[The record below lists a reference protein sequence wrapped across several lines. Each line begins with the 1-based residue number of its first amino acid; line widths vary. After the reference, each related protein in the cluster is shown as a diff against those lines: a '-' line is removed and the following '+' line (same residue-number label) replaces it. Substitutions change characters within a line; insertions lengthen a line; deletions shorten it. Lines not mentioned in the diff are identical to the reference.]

1 MTSLRETVRAAAQAA
16 FNQAIDCP
24 ADFQAAVTPATQPQF
39 GHFQCNSAMA
49 LAKAAKRNPRE
60 IGQLA
65 SQRLQ
70 DNDQAGLFAKV
81 EVAGPGFI
89 NIWLAE
95 SAVSQ
100 LANGL
105 THLGVDRLTEPQRV
119 VVDFSGPNVAKEMH
133 VGHLRSTIIGDSLA
147 RVLSYLGHDVLRLNH
162 IGDWGTAFGMLI
174 AYMKDDVADVLAGE
188 RQAGLPDLMQWYR
201 AAKQRFDA
209 EPEFQDRA
217 RAHVVALQGGDAE
230 ARQAWEIICGISFQ
244 AYNEIYQLLDIAIE
258 TRGESFYNKWLPE
271 IVELLKGKQLLQ
283 ESDGAQCVFLPGFTN
298 KEGDPLPMI
307 VQKSDGGYNYSTTD
321 LAALRHRIETEN
333 ADRLVYVTDAGQ
345 GLHFKMLFE
354 CAEKAGLWQAEK
366 HQLDHVPFGL
376 VLGADGKKF
385 KTRSGDVERLAD
397 LLAEAIR
404 RAAVIFQE
412 RHPDWSAEDIQTS
425 AEILGIAAVKYADLS
440 NHRTSD
446 YQFSYDKMLAF
457 EGNTAAFVL
466 YAYVRTQSILRKLA
480 DADVGTIQITEAA
493 EMDLAIH
500 LLGFADCLQG
510 VAQELVP
517 NRLTDYL
524 YKTATLFNAFFRD
537 CRVEGSAVQAHR
549 LGLVRWTSSVIAQG
563 LELLGIKTLE
573 RM

>member
-1 MTSLRETVRAAAQAA
+1 MTSLKEIVRAAAQVA
-16 FNQAIDCP
+16 FNEAVDCP
-24 ADFQAAVTPATQPQF
+24 TDFQAAVTPATQPQF

-49 LAKAAKRNPRE
+49 LAKAAKKNPRE
-60 IGQLA
+60 IGQVA
-65 SQRLQ
+65 AKKLQ
-70 DNDQAGLFAKV
+70 DNDSLGLFAKV

-89 NIWLAE
+89 NLWLAE

-100 LANGL
+100 QANEL
-105 THLGVDRLTEPQRV
+105 SDLGVGALVEPQRV
-119 VVDFSGPNVAKEMH
+119 IVDFSSPNVAKEMH
-133 VGHLRSTIIGDSLA
+133 VGHLRSTIIGDCLA

-174 AYMKDDVADVLAGE
+174 AYMQDEVADVLAGE
-188 RQAGLPDLMQWYR
+188 RQAALPDLMDWYR

-209 EPEFQDRA
+209 EPGFQDRA
-217 RAHVVALQGGDAE
+217 RAQVVALQGGNTE
-230 ARQAWEIICGISFQ
+230 ARKAWEIICGISYD
-244 AYNEIYQLLDIAIE
+244 AYNEIYRLLDIDIE
-258 TRGESFYNKWLPE
+258 TRGESFYNEWLPE
-271 IVELLKGKQLLQ
+271 IVTLLQDKQLLQ
-283 ESDGAQCVFLPGFTN
+283 ESDGAQCVFLPGFEN

-321 LAALRHRIETEN
+321 LAALRHRIDTEN
-333 ADRLVYVTDAGQ
+333 ADRLIYVTDAGQ

-354 CAEKAGLWQAEK
+354 CGEKAGLWQADK

-385 KTRSGDVERLAD
+385 KTRSGSVERLAD
-397 LLAEAIR
+397 LLEEAVR
-404 RAAVIFQE
+404 RAAAIFKE
-412 RHPDWSAEDIQTS
+412 RHPDWSADDIQAS

-440 NHRTSD
+440 NHRLSD

-466 YAYVRTQSILRKLA
+466 YAYVRTQSILRKLPA
-480 DADVGTIQITEAA
+480 ADVGSIQVTEPA

-500 LLGFADCLQG
+500 LLGFSDCLVG
-510 VAQELVP
+510 VAKELTP

-524 YKTATLFNAFFRD
+524 YKAATLFNAFFRD
-537 CRVEGSAVQAHR
+537 CRVEGSPEQAQR
-549 LGLVRWTSSVIAQG
+549 LALVRWTSEVIAQG
-563 LELLGIKTLE
+563 LELLGIKTLK